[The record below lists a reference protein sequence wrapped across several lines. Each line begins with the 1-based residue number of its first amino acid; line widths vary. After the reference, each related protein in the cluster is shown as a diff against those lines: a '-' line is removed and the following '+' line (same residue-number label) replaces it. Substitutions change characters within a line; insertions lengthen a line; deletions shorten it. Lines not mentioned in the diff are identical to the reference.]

1 MSNNNRTDRVPS
13 RCCKAN
19 SSPPPRRDAVR
30 MPHENYFAILLAI
43 RRPSSRVRLAHWGH
57 RLGLASLM
65 DGTIP
70 PLPSNYRPFLLRDRN
85 SWAETTLRATSASFI
100 PEWKPRNGSKNTRQR
115 RSFYFVVA
123 SE

>member
-1 MSNNNRTDRVPS
+1 MVGRQIILMMGDIFAPATLGRHWFHSNAPRLIARET
-13 RCCKAN
+13 
-19 SSPPPRRDAVR
+19 SP
-30 MPHENYFAILLAI
+30 L
-43 RRPSSRVRLAHWGH
+43 GH

-65 DGTIP
+65 DGTVP

-85 SWAETTLRATSASFI
+85 SWAETTPRATSASFI
-100 PEWKPRNGSKNTRQR
+100 PEWKPRNGSKNIRQG

>member
-1 MSNNNRTDRVPS
+1 MSP
-13 RCCKAN
+13 A
-19 SSPPPRRDAVR
+19 SSADCACSNKSSSHIGRNPPRLVARETS
-30 MPHENYFAILLAI
+30 PL
-43 RRPSSRVRLAHWGH
+43 GH

-65 DGTIP
+65 DGTVP

-100 PEWKPRNGSKNTRQR
+100 PEWKPRNGSKNIRQG